1 MTNNEIIYCYPLATA
16 NRMGTLLKAVIPEL
30 L

>member
-1 MTNNEIIYCYPLATA
+1 MTNSGLIYGDPLAAT